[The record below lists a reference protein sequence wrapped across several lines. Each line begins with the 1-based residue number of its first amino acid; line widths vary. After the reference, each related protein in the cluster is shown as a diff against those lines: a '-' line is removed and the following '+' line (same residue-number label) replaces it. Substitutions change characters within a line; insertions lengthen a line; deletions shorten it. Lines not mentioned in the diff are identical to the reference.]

1 MAQEINPV
9 FFFLKTSIPPSHQTQ
24 RLRQTS
30 TLSTKGK
37 RGVPDRRSGTPPL
50 AMPQAAQSL
59 KSQSNNSSTL
69 HPLPHLVQKGFRLRS
84 LQKCHSALKNH
95 R

>member
-1 MAQEINPV
+1 MAYEINPV
-9 FFFLKTSIPPSHQTQ
+9 FFFPKISIPPSQHKQ
-24 RLRQTS
+24 RQCSAARLGIE
-30 TLSTKGK
+30 GK

-69 HPLPHLVQKGFRLRS
+69 RPLPHLVQKGFRLHS
-84 LQKCHSALKNH
+84 LQKCHSALKN
-95 R
+95 RQ